1 LLNFDRSICITG
13 PPSKPQG
20 PLTAIE
26 VQNTSAIIEWKP
38 PMDDGGLELKG
49 YVVEYTLVY
58 KDEWIK
64 VT

>member
-1 LLNFDRSICITG
+1 
-13 PPSKPQG
+13 
-20 PLTAIE
+20 LTVIE

-64 VT
+64 VRIELFILLL